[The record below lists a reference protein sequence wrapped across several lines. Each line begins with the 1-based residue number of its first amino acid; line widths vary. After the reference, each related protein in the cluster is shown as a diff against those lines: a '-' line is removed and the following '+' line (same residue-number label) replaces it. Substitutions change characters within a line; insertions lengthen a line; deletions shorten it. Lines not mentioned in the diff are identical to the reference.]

1 VLTFWPEFV
10 KRLMGSCSEWGTFL
24 DCVCV
29 RTLVCTIR
37 MRVIGVTWSCGIILC
52 LLVTS
57 SYSSNLP
64 AGNLFCHSDVTGNQR
79 KMVCYHNFEQ

>member
-29 RTLVCTIR
+29 RTLVRTLR
-37 MRVIGVTWSCGIILC
+37 MRVIGVTWSCSIILC

-57 SYSSNLP
+57 SYYS
-64 AGNLFCHSDVTGNQR
+64 NLFCHSDVIGNQS